1 MNRRLKLTLA
11 IVGILLCV
19 GVTLSYTHVLAAT
32 LNVKWSYD
40 YSSQPA
46 CSKDRQ
52 TDCID
57 HFEILDYTDQ
67 EKPKLLRTVP
77 NLQSATDD
85 KAESI
90 SDTFSYGPPFGL
102 RTIVVIAVA
111 RDKQG
116 ARVTSNPFAAR
127 RDVNVWPKM
136 SSKPR
141 RAHAAPTQ

>member
-1 MNRRLKLTLA
+1 MKRRLILVLA
-11 IVGILLCV
+11 IAGILLCV
-19 GVTLSYTHVLAAT
+19 GVVLSYTHVLAAT

-52 TDCID
+52 TNCID

-67 EKPKLLRTVP
+67 GKPKLLRAVP
-77 NLQSATDD
+77 NPQGATS
-85 KAESI
+85 KAENI
-90 SDTFSYGPPFGL
+90 SETFSYGPPFGL

-116 ARVTSNPFAAR
+116 DRVTSNPFAAR
-127 RDVNVWPKM
+127 RDVNIWPKM

-141 RAHAAPTQ
+141 QSDAAPTQ

>member
-1 MNRRLKLTLA
+1 MNRRLILMLA

-19 GVTLSYTHVLAAT
+19 GVVLAYTHVLAAT

-67 EKPKLLRTVP
+67 GNPKLLRTVP
-77 NLQSATDD
+77 NLPSATD
-85 KAESI
+85 KTESV

-111 RDKQG
+111 RDKRG

-127 RDVNVWPKM
+127 RDVDVWPKM
-136 SSKPR
+136 LSKAR
-141 RAHAAPTQ
+141 QDHAAPIQ